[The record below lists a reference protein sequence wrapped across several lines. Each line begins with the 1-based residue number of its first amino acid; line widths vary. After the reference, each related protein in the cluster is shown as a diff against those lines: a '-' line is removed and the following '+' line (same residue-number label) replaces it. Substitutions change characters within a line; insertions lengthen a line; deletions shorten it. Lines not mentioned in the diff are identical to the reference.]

1 METLEETEQ
10 SIEEVVGREGGGE
23 LDGVENGRFQYPAWV
38 DDTPRQHREVNTLPG
53 TRITAPA
60 WISPRLV

>member
-1 METLEETEQ
+1 MSRVNLEQKIRPHDMETLEETEK

-38 DDTPRQHREVNTLPG
+38 DDTPRQHR
-53 TRITAPA
+53 
-60 WISPRLV
+60 